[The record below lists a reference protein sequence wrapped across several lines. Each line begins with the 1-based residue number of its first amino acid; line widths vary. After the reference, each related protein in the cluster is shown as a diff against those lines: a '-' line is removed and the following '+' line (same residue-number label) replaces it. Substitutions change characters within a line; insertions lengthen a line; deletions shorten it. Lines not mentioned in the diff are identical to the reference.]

1 MINVGRS
8 DLTHGTLGAAIVLA
22 APFVLS
28 AAIVAPVAHREGPPP
43 GHTGGFGEPTC
54 QVCHQEYGLNEGEGS
69 LVLRGLP
76 DRIEAGTTY
85 SLELILSARGT
96 DVAGFQLATRT
107 SDGRQAG
114 TLSPIGPGM
123 AVDTAEGPAGRL
135 HYLRH
140 TRAGTRADGREAYWS
155 FSWTA
160 PRTLPESV
168 RFDAAANSANGDNSP
183 FGDLVFSTSTIV
195 SAGESPHAAGHRDRT
210 DPSRR

>member
-1 MINVGRS
+1 MINVRLGF
-8 DLTHGTLGAAIVLA
+8 LHGTLGAAILLA
-22 APFVLS
+22 APFVLTADS
-28 AAIVAPVAHREGPPP
+28 RAPVEHREGPPP

-85 SLELILSARGT
+85 PLELILNARGT
-96 DVAGFQLATRT
+96 DVAGFQLAART

-140 TRAGTRADGREAYWS
+140 TRAGTRADGQEAHWS
-155 FSWTA
+155 FTWTA
-160 PRTLPESV
+160 PRSLPESV
-168 RFDAAANSANGDNSP
+168 RFDASANSANGDNSP
-183 FGDLVFSTSTIV
+183 FGDLVFSTTATVST
-195 SAGESPHAAGHRDRT
+195 GESPHVAGHRDRT

>member
-1 MINVGRS
+1 MINVGRLVFS
-8 DLTHGTLGAAIVLA
+8 NGTLGAAILLA

-28 AAIVAPVAHREGPPP
+28 AAAGAPVAHREGPPP

-85 SLELILSARGT
+85 QLELILSARGT
-96 DVAGFQLATRT
+96 DVAGFQLAART

-135 HYLRH
+135 HYLSH
-140 TRAGTRADGREAYWS
+140 TRAGTRADGQEAHWS

-160 PRTLPESV
+160 PRSLPESV

-183 FGDLVFSTSTIV
+183 FGDLVFSTSATV
-195 SAGESPHAAGHRDRT
+195 SAGESPDLAGQRDKSL
-210 DPSRR
+210 PSRR